1 MKNKKAITLIELIIV
16 IGIVSILVGAAVPY
30 VNGMITDSKKKKV
43 LFDVNNIA
51 DTINKYQFKDEV
63 EIEYITELKTKYIV
77 NLEAMK
83 DAWGNEYRL
92 NTSELLV
99 YSIGNN
105 CIDEK
110 GFGDDIKA
118 KYINRVK
125 ELADRRNALLDL
137 KKIKKEIDS
146 YLESPGASIDEL
158 EINQDNLVPGILNM
172 IDPWGQIY
180 IINIEARKIYSKG
193 KNGKDETGTCDDVRI
208 NF

>member
-16 IGIVSILVGAAVPY
+16 IGIVSILTGFAVPY
-30 VNGMITDSKKKKV
+30 VNDMITDSKRKKV
-43 LFDVNNIA
+43 SFDVNNIA
-51 DTINKYQFKDEV
+51 DMVNKYQFKDEV
-63 EIEYITELKTKYIV
+63 EIEYITELKTNYIV

-83 DAWGNEYRL
+83 DAWGNKYRL

-105 CIDEK
+105 SIDEK

-118 KYINRVK
+118 KYINRVE
-125 ELADRRNALLDL
+125 ELSNRRNALLDL

-146 YLESPGASIDEL
+146 YLESAGASMDEL
-158 EINQDNLVPGILNM
+158 ENNQDNLLPNVLNM

-180 IINIEARKIYSKG
+180 IINIQK
-193 KNGKDETGTCDDVRI
+193 
-208 NF
+208 